1 MFLLCVILN
10 MLFLFLTIIP
20 IGFTISSL
28 TGYSFSLFNDKWKRE
43 TRDEIMK
50 PAYATFFS
58 VIDIPILF

>member
-1 MFLLCVILN
+1 MFL
-10 MLFLFLTIIP
+10 LFLTIIP
-20 IGFTISSL
+20 IVFMISSL